1 MFQALCE
8 ELTRKAA
15 TLVAE
20 NENLKRI
27 ARSIN
32 TEVEKTPVEH
42 VPFVVEIKPSSGNG
56 PCFMNL
62 TNNGQ
67 QICVCGQ
74 QHLKFVWKIKLSI
87 NNGQQHLKCLVRRDK
102 RNNGE
107 CREDLGKQWPL
118 ASLCGLR
125 DFFVGRSNVYAN

>member
-1 MFQALCE
+1 MAALCE

-56 PCFMNL
+56 PWIPRN
-62 TNNGQ
+62 
-67 QICVCGQ
+67 
-74 QHLKFVWKIKLSI
+74 QHLGLWKV
-87 NNGQQHLKCLVRRDK
+87 LV
-102 RNNGE
+102 GV
-107 CREDLGKQWPL
+107 
-118 ASLCGLR
+118 ASLCPLCGLR